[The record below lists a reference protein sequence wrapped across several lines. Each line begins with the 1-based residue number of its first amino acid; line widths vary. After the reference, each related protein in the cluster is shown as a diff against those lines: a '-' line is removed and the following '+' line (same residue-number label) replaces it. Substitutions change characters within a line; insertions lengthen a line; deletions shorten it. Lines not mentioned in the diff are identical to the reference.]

1 MRIKSLLACAG
12 VLLSQMAVA
21 DTLPER
27 WVSAGGAF
35 SEWVV
40 ALGGESKLVGV
51 DSTSQHPR
59 SLHSLPSIGYQRALA
74 AEGILALKP
83 DILVGSDEM
92 GPPPVLAQLKAAGV
106 RIELLSARADVPS
119 LQHNLTELGQLLGN
133 PAQAQALMAGY
144 QQRLE
149 QQAAWVRQV
158 QLHTPAP
165 RVLMLLNHAGANLQA
180 AGKDTLAAWMIDQAG
195 GKNLT
200 EHNGYK
206 PVSNEAMLALD
217 PQVIVFASSKLE
229 GDAARSALLE
239 QNPILAQTTA
249 GREGR
254 VLVIDPTLLV
264 GGLGPRVPDALGTL
278 SKAFY
283 PSAPLQTVELQATE
297 SNR

>member
-1 MRIKSLLACAG
+1 MRINSLLACAG
-12 VLLSQMAVA
+12 MLLSQMALA
-21 DTLPER
+21 DALPQR

-40 ALGGESKLVGV
+40 ALGGEGKLVGV

-83 DILVGSDEM
+83 DILVGSAEM

-106 RIELLSARADVPS
+106 RIELLSASPDVPS
-119 LQHNLTELGQLLGN
+119 LQHNLTELGQLLGK
-133 PAQAQALMAGY
+133 PSEAQALMADY

-149 QQAAWVRQV
+149 QQAAWVRQA
-158 QLHTPAP
+158 QQQNPAP
-165 RVLMLLNHAGANLQA
+165 RVLLVLSHAGASLQA
-180 AGKDTLAAWMIDQAG
+180 AGKDTLAAWMIERAG

-217 PQVIVFASSKLE
+217 PQVIIFAGAKLE
-229 GDAARSALLE
+229 GDGARAALLE
-239 QNPILAQTTA
+239 QNPILAQTSA

-264 GGLGPRVPDALGTL
+264 GGLGPRVPDALNTL

-283 PSAPLQTVELQATE
+283 PSAQVQTAERQTTE
-297 SNR
+297 SHQ

>member
-1 MRIKSLLACAG
+1 MRIKSLLVCAS
-12 VLLSQMAVA
+12 VLVSQMAMA
-21 DTLPER
+21 DALPQR

-40 ALGGESKLVGV
+40 ALGGEGKLVGV
-51 DSTSQHPR
+51 DSTSQQPR
-59 SLHSLPSIGYQRALA
+59 SLHSLPSVGYQRALA

-83 DILVGSDEM
+83 DILVGSTEM

-106 RIELLSARADVPS
+106 RIELLSAKADVPS
-119 LQHNLTELGQLLGN
+119 LQHNLTKLGQLLGK
-133 PAQAQALMAGY
+133 PAEAQALMANY

-149 QQAAWVRQV
+149 QQAAWVKQV
-158 QLHTPAP
+158 QQHNPSP
-165 RVLMLLNHAGANLQA
+165 RVLLLLSHADANLQA

-217 PQVIVFASSKLE
+217 PQVIIFAGAKLE
-229 GDAARSALLE
+229 GDAAGAALLE
-239 QNPILAQTTA
+239 QNPVLAQTSA

-264 GGLGPRVPDALGTL
+264 GGLGPRVPDALNTL

-283 PSAPLQTVELQATE
+283 PSAQVQTAER
-297 SNR
+297 NR

>member
-21 DTLPER
+21 DGLPQR
-27 WVSAGGAF
+27 WVSAGGAL

-51 DSTSQHPR
+51 DSTSQYPR
-59 SLHSLPSIGYQRALA
+59 SLHNLPGIGYQRALA

-83 DILVGSDEM
+83 DILVGSAEM

-106 RIELLSARADVPS
+106 RIELLSAKADVPS
-119 LQHNLTELGQLLGN
+119 LQHNLTELGQLLGK
-133 PAQAQALMAGY
+133 PDEAKALIAGY

-149 QQAAWVRQV
+149 TQAAWVKQA
-158 QLHTPAP
+158 QQQNPAP
-165 RVLMLLNHAGANLQA
+165 RVLMLLSHSGGNLQA
-180 AGKDTLAAWMIDQAG
+180 AGKDTLAAWMITQAG
-195 GKNLT
+195 GQNLT

-206 PVSNEAMLALD
+206 PVSNEAMLALN
-217 PQVIVFASSKLE
+217 PQVIIFAGGRLE
-229 GDAARSALLE
+229 GDAARAALLE
-239 QNPILAQTTA
+239 QNPILAQTQA

-264 GGLGPRVPDALGTL
+264 GGLGPRIPDALTRL

-283 PSAPLQTVELQATE
+283 PSTAIQTAEN
-297 SNR
+297 NR

>member
-21 DTLPER
+21 DALPQR

-51 DSTSQHPR
+51 DSTSQYPR
-59 SLHSLPSIGYQRALA
+59 SLHSLPGIGYQRALA

-83 DILVGSDEM
+83 DILVGSAEM

-106 RIELLSARADVPS
+106 RIELLSAKADVLS
-119 LQHNLTELGQLLGN
+119 LQHNLTELGQLLGK
-133 PAQAQALMAGY
+133 PTEAQSLMAGY

-149 QQAAWVRQV
+149 RQAAWVKHV
-158 QLHTPAP
+158 QQQNPAP
-165 RVLMLLNHAGANLQA
+165 RVLMLLSHSGGNLQA
-180 AGKDTLAAWMIDQAG
+180 AGKDTLAAWMITQAG
-195 GKNLT
+195 GQNLT

-217 PQVIVFASSKLE
+217 PQVIIFAGGRLE
-229 GDAARSALLE
+229 GDAARAALLE
-239 QNPILAQTTA
+239 QNPILAQTRA

-254 VLVIDPTLLV
+254 VQVIDPTLLV
-264 GGLGPRVPDALGTL
+264 GGLGPRVPDALATL

-283 PSAPLQTVELQATE
+283 PSAPIAGQSAEIRQ
-297 SNR
+297 

>member
-21 DTLPER
+21 DNLPQR

-59 SLHSLPSIGYQRALA
+59 SLHNLPSIGYQRALA

-106 RIELLSARADVPS
+106 RVELLSAKADVPS

-158 QLHTPAP
+158 QQHTPAP
-165 RVLMLLNHAGANLQA
+165 RVLMLLNHAGGNLQA

-195 GKNLT
+195 GKNLI

-229 GDAARSALLE
+229 GDAARTALLE
-239 QNPILAQTTA
+239 QNPILAQTAA

-264 GGLGPRVPDALGTL
+264 GGLGPRVPDALSTL

-283 PSAPLQTVELQATE
+283 PSAPLQTAELQATE
-297 SNR
+297 STR